1 MASPDS
7 CWRVATEDMQEH
19 LNSLGRALETHT
31 VLSKHGDMA
40 RSLDTVVLET
50 VQGTFEALDVELHQ
64 MQVTDRHLLD
74 VSPWPVNPISH
85 KPGTMDKH

>member
-7 CWRVATEDMQEH
+7 CWRVATEDMQER
-19 LNSLGRALETHT
+19 LNSLGRPLETHI

-40 RSLDTVVLET
+40 RSLDTVVLGT
-50 VQGTFEALDVELHQ
+50 VQDTSEAPDVELHQ
-64 MQVTDRHLLD
+64 MLVTGRHLLD